1 MATQRPVCP
10 ACGDS
15 RLIRHGGQSVE
26 CPLHDGPVMDSAASS
41 QIRENI
47 LEHAR
52 RNPQPQI
59 SPEPDNWQAI
69 AGQRGRSWRALGAV
83 ACIGLI
89 VLVLLTLAVVV
100 LS

>member
-15 RLIRHGGQSVE
+15 RVIRSGGQSVE
-26 CPLHDGPVMDSAASS
+26 CPLHDGPVMDSAASA

-52 RNPQPQI
+52 NNPQPQI
-59 SPEPDNWQAI
+59 SPEPPNWQAI
-69 AGQRGRSWRALGAV
+69 AGQRGRSWRALGVV
-83 ACIGLI
+83 ACCGLI
-89 VLVLLTLAVVV
+89 VLILVVLVLVV